1 MGKKSALALF
11 LVLVALSSVAIVAM
25 VSSVSLSSDVSV
37 AGIGGFS
44 EDNEVGYGITMGD
57 PKGGAWC

>member
-1 MGKKSALALF
+1 MDKKSALALF

-37 AGIGGFS
+37 ASIGGFV
-44 EDNEVGYGITMGD
+44 EDNEIDQGITMGD
-57 PKGGAWC
+57 PKPGDWC